1 MTEILLCALATAGLV
16 AVAWC
21 LLGLWIVPRNT
32 RDAVYVVRASSD
44 QAARLLR
51 AHLWLTDAGLDR
63 TQAVLVDDGRDRL
76 AAEAAGETARALG
89 AVYCTTEQ
97 LEAWLN
103 GGEGRIGTDGAEDP
117 AGDGGGRHLP
127 E

>member
-32 RDAVYVVRASSD
+32 RGAVYVVRASSD

-63 TQAVLVDDGRDRL
+63 TQAVLVDDGQDS
-76 AAEAAGETARALG
+76 AEAARETARALG
-89 AVYCTTEQ
+89 AVYCTKEQ
-97 LEAWLN
+97 LEAWLH
-103 GGEGRIGTDGAEDP
+103 GGEGRIGTDGAENS